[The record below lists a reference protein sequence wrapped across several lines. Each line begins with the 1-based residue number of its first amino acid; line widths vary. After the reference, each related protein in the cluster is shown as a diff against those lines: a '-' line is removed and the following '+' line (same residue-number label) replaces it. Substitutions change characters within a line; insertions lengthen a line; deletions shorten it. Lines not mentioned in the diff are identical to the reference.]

1 MPANPAPIAM
11 TARSPKLTAHPNSA
25 GDFVLL
31 LDEQLRIDYA
41 SPGCARLAGRSSDW
55 LRGRKLWELPRC
67 GGVWGH
73 WAELAQSAQDQGGVS
88 RGEHRSESGDQ
99 RFDSVASWVPESET
113 GGQIVLI
120 SQDVTQR
127 RAAEAERVRNEERF
141 DRALTASALGLWD
154 WDVTSGR
161 IYFDPR
167 CLDVLGQPDNFRGHL
182 DELLAITHP
191 DDADRARQT
200 ISDHLGGASPYY
212 ELEWRAR
219 TQDGNYRWVCSTGQV
234 TMRSEDG
241 IAQRVT
247 GTVRDIHEQKQTA
260 EHLQSA
266 NQQIHLLLQATD
278 EGMMGLTAEGI
289 CTFVNPSALEML
301 DLSEADLLGKRLY
314 DVIQHSNADGH
325 RFVWAKSPVHRCL
338 RDGVPHRAGDETF
351 HTGEHRQVPVDYSIA
366 PLVTNGKSNGAVLAF
381 RDVSDRR
388 SLARK
393 LQFQAIHDPLTGLV
407 NRRGFDE
414 RLREM
419 LVGAKR
425 WKREHALLYMD
436 LDHFKVVND
445 ACGHSAGD
453 ELLRSV
459 AGLLRKHVRARDT
472 VARLGS
478 DEFAV
483 LLEDCPMPTATRIA
497 YAIRDEIRDYRF
509 EWEMRRF
516 SVGVS
521 IGATHLG
528 ADSEDT
534 ASVISAADTCCHL
547 AKEQGQN
554 HVHVS
559 LPDDMAVAQR
569 RGEIRWIAKI
579 KQALEEN
586 RFRLFFQ
593 SIVSADE
600 PDLRATS
607 HEVLL
612 RLFDEDGQMVSPA
625 EFIPAAERYQLMP
638 SIDRWVVVNLLRDL
652 GERLKREPQLRNH
665 RFGVNLSGETL
676 RDTELL
682 DITRKA
688 LAEHDVP
695 PDMIYFEVTETS
707 AIANLGAALEFMRGV
722 KALGCKLA
730 LDDFGSGMS
739 SFSYLK
745 TLPVDYLKI
754 DGSFVRD
761 VLSNPVDREIVEA
774 INAVARRMGISTIA
788 EFVETREICDCLK
801 QMGVQ
806 FAQGFAFAKP
816 TPLNLFDSGANDAL
830 PISA

>member
-1 MPANPAPIAM
+1 MPANSAQTLM
-11 TARSPKLTAHPNSA
+11 TARSEAPIASA
-25 GDFVLL
+25 DRAADYVLVL
-31 LDEQLRIDYA
+31 NEQLQIDYA
-41 SPGCARLAGRSSDW
+41 SPACGQLAGRSVDW

-67 GGVWGH
+67 GGIWAH
-73 WAELAQSAQDQGGVS
+73 WAELAQGAQEQGGVA
-88 RGEHRSESGDQ
+88 RQETVSEIGNQ
-99 RFDSVASWVPESET
+99 RFETVASWVPDDAVT
-113 GGQIVLI
+113 GRVVLI
-120 SQDVTQR
+120 SQDVTRQ
-127 RAAEAERVRNEERF
+127 RAAEDELVTKEARF
-141 DRALTASALGLWD
+141 DRALSASALGLWD
-154 WDVTSGR
+154 WDVGSGR

-167 CLDVLGQPDNFRGHL
+167 CLDVLGQPDSFRGHL
-182 DELLAITHP
+182 EDLLAITHP
-191 DDADRARQT
+191 DDVERAQQT
-200 ISDHLGGASPYY
+200 IAEHLSGQSPYY
-212 ELEWRAR
+212 ELDWRAR
-219 TQDGNYRWVCSTGQV
+219 SQDGSYRWVCSTGQV
-234 TMRSEDG
+234 TTRDDDG
-241 IAQRVT
+241 SALRVT
-247 GTVRDIHEQKQTA
+247 GTIRDIDEQKLTA
-260 EHLQSA
+260 ENLLSA

-278 EGMMGLTAEGI
+278 EGMVGLTADGV
-289 CTFVNPSALEML
+289 CTFANPSALEML
-301 DLSEADLLGKRLY
+301 ALKEPDLLGKRLY
-314 DVIQHSNADGH
+314 DVLEHSDAEGH
-325 RFVWAKSPVHRCL
+325 RYVWNNSPVQRCL

-351 HTGEHRQVPVDYSIA
+351 HLGEQRQVPVDYSIA
-366 PLVTNGKSNGAVLAF
+366 PLVNDGKTNGAVLAF

-393 LQFQAIHDPLTGLV
+393 LQFQAIHDPLTGLI

-419 LVGAKR
+419 LVSAKR
-425 WKREHALLYMD
+425 WNRGHALLYLD

-483 LLEDCPMPTATRIA
+483 LLEDCPMSTATRIA

-528 ADSEDT
+528 AEADDP
-534 ASVISAADTCCHL
+534 ASVISAADTSCHL

-559 LPDDMAVAQR
+559 LADDVAVVQR
-569 RGEIRWIAKI
+569 RGEIRWIARI

-593 SIVSADE
+593 SIVAADE

-638 SIDRWVVVNLLRDL
+638 SIDRWVVLNLLRDL
-652 GERLKREPQLRNH
+652 GERLKREPQLRHH

-695 PDMIYFEVTETS
+695 ADMIYFEVTETS

-816 TPLNLFDSGANDAL
+816 TPLTLFDSGANDPL
-830 PISA
+830 PITA

>member
-1 MPANPAPIAM
+1 MSVRPLPS
-11 TARSPKLTAHPNSA
+11 TFSLH
-25 GDFVLL
+25 
-31 LDEQLRIDYA
+31 A
-41 SPGCARLAGRSSDW
+41 SPCDLVMILD
-55 LRGRKLWELPRC
+55 
-67 GGVWGH
+67 
-73 WAELAQSAQDQGGVS
+73 AELSVQHLTETCAKLAQRGAGELIGKPLEGLSFPLELRRVWRNLASTAQQQRSVCRQRHQCTDGVQYDIVAAWVPQQQDQGQIVIITQDIS
-88 RGEHRSESGDQ
+88 LQLSAQEDLQRSEQ
-99 RFDSVASWVPESET
+99 R
-113 GGQIVLI
+113 L
-120 SQDVTQR
+120 
-127 RAAEAERVRNEERF
+127 

-154 WDVTSGR
+154 WDIDSGK

-167 CLDVLGQPDNFRGHL
+167 CLDVLGQDAAQFRGHL
-182 DELLAITHP
+182 DALNAIIHP
-191 DDADRARQT
+191 DDTGRAQAT
-200 ISDHLGGASPYY
+200 IEDHLLGNSPYY

-219 TQDGNYRWVCSTGQV
+219 TQDGSYRWVCSTGQV
-234 TMRSEDG
+234 TARNREG
-241 IAQRVT
+241 EPLRVT
-247 GTVRDIHEQKQTA
+247 GTVRDIDDQKLVAQQLT
-260 EHLQSA
+260 EA

-278 EGMMGLTAEGI
+278 EGMIGLTTEGV
-289 CTFVNPSALEML
+289 CTFINPAALEML
-301 DLSEADLLGKRLY
+301 SLKEPDVLGRRLG
-314 DVIQHSNADGH
+314 DVIDHADADC
-325 RFVWAKSPVHRCL
+325 RKIPWANSPILRCL
-338 RDGVPHRAGDETF
+338 RDGTPHRAGDETF
-351 HTGEHRQVPVDYSIA
+351 QLSDHRQLAVDYSIA
-366 PLVTNGKSNGAVLAF
+366 PLVQGEETLGAVLAF
-381 RDVSDRR
+381 RDVNDRR
-388 SLARK
+388 SMARK
-393 LQFQAIHDPLTGLV
+393 LQFQAFHDPLTGLV
-407 NRRGFDE
+407 NRRGMEE
-414 RLREM
+414 RLKEL
-419 LVGAKR
+419 LVSAKR
-425 WKREHALLYMD
+425 WNREHALLYMD

-445 ACGHSAGD
+445 SCGHAAGD

-459 AGLLRKHVRARDT
+459 SGLLRKHVRARDT
-472 VARLGS
+472 VIRLGS

-483 LLEDCPMPTATRIA
+483 LLEDCPMETASRIA
-497 YAIRDEIRDYRF
+497 HAMRDEIRDYRF

-521 IGATHLG
+521 VGVTHIGA
-528 ADSEDT
+528 DVEDH
-534 ASVISAADTCCHL
+534 ASVISAADTSCHL

-554 HVHVS
+554 HVQVCF
-559 LPDDMAVAQR
+559 PDDIAIVQR

-579 KQALEEN
+579 KQALEED
-586 RFRLFFQ
+586 RFRLFYQ

-612 RLFDEDGQMVSPA
+612 RLFDENGQIVSPA

-638 SIDRWVVVNLLRDL
+638 TIDRWVVEHLLHDL
-652 GERLKREPQLRNH
+652 GERLKTEPNLRKH

-682 DITRKA
+682 EVTRRA
-688 LAEHDVP
+688 LAKHEVP
-695 PDMIYFEVTETS
+695 ADMIYFEVTETS

-816 TPLNLFDSGANDAL
+816 TPLTQFDSSANDDDAVAV
-830 PISA
+830 SA